1 MLADA
6 EHARQD
12 MREDTEEPAMDR
24 LGYTFLWVADV
35 EAAVAFYEQAFGLTR
50 RVLLENGP
58 MGLYA
63 ELDTGPTTLAIA
75 DHREARALFPEHRA
89 LDDGPPALAQL
100 SFVSDDVPAA
110 FARAPAAGAASLA
123 EPTTQPWGQTVAR
136 VRAPHGALVSIVTP
150 PPTP

>member
-6 EHARQD
+6 EHGQEKAK
-12 MREDTEEPAMDR
+12 ESGMDR
-24 LGYTFLWVADV
+24 LGYVFLWVADV
-35 EAAVAFYEQAFGLTR
+35 EATVVFYEQAFGLAR

-63 ELDTGPTTLAIA
+63 ELNTGPTTLAVA
-75 DHREARALFPEHRA
+75 DHKEARALFPEHRT
-89 LDDGPPALAQL
+89 LDDGPPVLAQL

-110 FARAPAAGAASLA
+110 FARALAAGAQPLA
-123 EPTTQPWGQTVAR
+123 EPASQPWGQTVAR

-150 PPTP
+150 PPAR